1 MEAVF
6 SNMSG
11 MAKITS
17 SLLFISIL
25 SSCGLFQQETITP
38 DSPHLL
44 YGESISIYSSNEGN
58 DPLGE
63 ISIDLDEVGI
73 CFTYNLIKPVD
84 FVFDATYLHYHK
96 ASFYRYNEEKPFT
109 YIMDINIGEPDY
121 GYLMDKEGLYFDSYL
136 GIKYKDELTK
146 NLQKKFSFDKGIN
159 IFHIPLS
166 NEEWYI
172 DKTKFE
178 LFFRED
184 INANHSFL
192 SKDIFLSSEFAEK
205 MHYSRRGFSYTNPKE

>member
-1 MEAVF
+1 MWLRYLNDF
-6 SNMSG
+6 
-11 MAKITS
+11 KITKLAS

-25 SSCGLFQQETITP
+25 SSCGLFQQEVIPP
-38 DSPHLL
+38 DYPHLL
-44 YGESISIYSSNEGN
+44 YGESVSIYSSNEGK

-73 CFTYNLIKPVD
+73 CFTYNLIKPIE
-84 FVFDATYLHYHK
+84 FVFDATYLHYDK

-109 YIMDINIGEPDY
+109 YVMDISIGEPDY
-121 GYLMDKEGLYFDSYL
+121 GYLMDKDGLYFDSYL
-136 GIKYKDELTK
+136 GIKYKDEFTK

-159 IFHIPLS
+159 VFHIPLS

-178 LFFRED
+178 LFFHEQSGG
-184 INANHSFL
+184 NHSFL
-192 SKDIFLSSEFAEK
+192 SKDIFLSSPFAEE
-205 MHYSRRGFSYTNPKE
+205 MHYSMGGFSFTNPKE